1 MFIMLTVGVT
11 LAVILLGTY
20 LVIALLKSLAPRG
33 EFGQID
39 ARG

>member
-1 MFIMLTVGVT
+1 MFIMLTVGVI
-11 LAVILLGTY
+11 LAGLALGAF
-20 LVIALLKSLAPRG
+20 LSIKLLKSLAPRG

>member
-1 MFIMLTVGVT
+1 MTIMLTM
-11 LAVILLGTY
+11 ASFFAGTMIGAY
-20 LVIALLKSLAPRG
+20 LTTVFLTSLAPRG